1 MITQETKPKKSPI
14 TTIVLVFG
22 VLLNVAAL
30 FYSNSGALVAVGC
43 SLIAIGAA
51 SRRKAQ
57 AH

>member
-1 MITQETKPKKSPI
+1 MITHETKAKKSPI

-30 FYSNSGALVAVGC
+30 FTSNSGALVAVGC

-51 SRRKAQ
+51 SRRKALS
-57 AH
+57 H